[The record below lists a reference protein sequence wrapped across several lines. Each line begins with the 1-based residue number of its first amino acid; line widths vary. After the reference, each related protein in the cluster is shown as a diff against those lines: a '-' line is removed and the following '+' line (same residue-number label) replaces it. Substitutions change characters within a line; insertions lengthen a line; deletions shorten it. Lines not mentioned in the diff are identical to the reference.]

1 MCGGGGTGIAARERI
16 FIARLLRAKLF
27 LHNGVATKS
36 SSVDVWSVI
45 IDKIKCVF
53 AVELTIAAR
62 LGATG
67 RGRWFNRTQE
77 EMGRNRHLTL
87 IWGEKESIHRQR
99 EPNTESRRRRSRMK
113 VVHCLYGVLNQWGTT
128 ATARIVVGDGL
139 VGRSVGWVE

>member
-67 RGRWFNRTQE
+67 EVVQSDPGRNGE
-77 EMGRNRHLTL
+77 EQAPHVDMGRERKH
-87 IWGEKESIHRQR
+87 SQ
-99 EPNTESRRRRSRMK
+99 TERTK
-113 VVHCLYGVLNQWGTT
+113 H
-128 ATARIVVGDGL
+128 
-139 VGRSVGWVE
+139 